1 MKVADF
7 IEEFRGAVK
16 DSVEPFFWSSENIV
30 RYLNEAV
37 QEACE
42 RAKLIEDRRT
52 PAVCS
57 LTLQAGIST

>member
-37 QEACE
+37 QEAFE
-42 RAKLIEDRRT
+42 LSNFI
-52 PAVCS
+52 
-57 LTLQAGIST
+57 